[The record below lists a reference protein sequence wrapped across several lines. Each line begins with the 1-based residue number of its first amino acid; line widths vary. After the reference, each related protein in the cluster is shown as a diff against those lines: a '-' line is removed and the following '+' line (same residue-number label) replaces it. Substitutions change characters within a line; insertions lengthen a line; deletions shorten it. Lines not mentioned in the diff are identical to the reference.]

1 VYFVPLAA
9 VTDPVWVLP
18 AIAKALGVRE
28 ASGQALQEQL
38 AQHLHKQ
45 QILLVLDNFE
55 QVIDAAP
62 VVGALLTA
70 APRLKVLVTSR
81 EVLRVSGEVNV
92 PVPPLSLPD
101 PGSQVPLERLTQ
113 YAAVALF
120 IDRALAVNPAFAV
133 TNDNAPALAEI
144 CHRLEGLPLAIELA
158 AARARVLAPQRM
170 LVELGNRLAF
180 VTGTARDL
188 TARQRTLRGA
198 IDWSHE
204 LLTLD
209 EQKLFRRLA
218 VFVGGFTLE
227 AIVPVC
233 DVEGDLNL
241 LNTIESLVAKSLVK
255 PADVGQSRFAMLET
269 IRDYAAER
277 LQAAEE
283 TAVLRERQ
291 RNVFLAL
298 AREAIPH
305 LSRANQG
312 VWLDRL
318 ESEHDNMRA
327 ALDWSLAQANAGEGE
342 ALLLC
347 GALARFWWTRGHLSE
362 GRNWCAR
369 ALASAGSEGPRVAR
383 AGALNGAGA
392 LAYYQGDFAAAR
404 TLYAEGLALYRELGD
419 QKSIAILTN
428 NLGNVAIE
436 QGDYAHAQQLY
447 EESLVVRREMGDKLG
462 IATALSNLGNALA
475 EQGDYATAR
484 ARVQESLALDRETGD
499 TSGIAISLNNLGDYA
514 CEQGDYPGAKTLY
527 EEALVIKRE
536 LGDRV
541 GIAIT
546 LTGLGNVLAEQGD
559 FGGAQSLYA
568 ESLEMRRALGDRRGI
583 AYSLEGLAAVQ
594 AAVDDASRAARIWGA
609 AERLREELRAP
620 LPANE
625 RPRYDR
631 RVTAARAALGDD
643 VGFDRAWAEGRGL
656 TIEQAIALTLGARAE
671 RT

>member
-1 VYFVPLAA
+1 
-9 VTDPVWVLP
+9 
-18 AIAKALGVRE
+18 
-28 ASGQALQEQL
+28 
-38 AQHLHKQ
+38 
-45 QILLVLDNFE
+45 
-55 QVIDAAP
+55 
-62 VVGALLTA
+62 
-70 APRLKVLVTSR
+70 
-81 EVLRVSGEVNV
+81 
-92 PVPPLSLPD
+92 
-101 PGSQVPLERLTQ
+101 
-113 YAAVALF
+113 
-120 IDRALAVNPAFAV
+120 
-133 TNDNAPALAEI
+133 
-144 CHRLEGLPLAIELA
+144 
-158 AARARVLAPQRM
+158 
-170 LVELGNRLAF
+170 
-180 VTGTARDL
+180 
-188 TARQRTLRGA
+188 
-198 IDWSHE
+198 
-204 LLTLD
+204 
-209 EQKLFRRLA
+209 

-227 AIVPVC
+227 VIAPVC
-233 DVEGDLNL
+233 DLEGDLNPL
-241 LNTIESLVAKSLVK
+241 DTIESLVAKSLVK
-255 PADVGQSRFAMLET
+255 PTDVGQSRFAMLET

-283 TAVLRERQ
+283 TAVLRGRQ
-291 RNVFLAL
+291 RNVFLAF
-298 AREAIPH
+298 ARESIPH
-305 LSRANQG
+305 LSRADQG

-347 GALARFWWTRGHLSE
+347 GALARFWWTRGYLSE

-369 ALASAGSEGPRVAR
+369 ALASEESEGPGVAR

-404 TLYAEGLALYRELGD
+404 TLYAESLALYRELGD
-419 QKSIAILTN
+419 RKSIAILTN

-436 QGDYAHAQQLY
+436 QGDYPHAQQLY
-447 EESLVVRREMGDKLG
+447 EESLVVRREMGDRVG
-462 IATALSNLGNALA
+462 VATALSNLGNALA
-475 EQGDYATAR
+475 EQGDYAAAR
-484 ARVQESLALDRETGD
+484 VRVQESLDLDRETGD

-527 EEALVIKRE
+527 EEALAIKRK

-559 FGGAQSLYA
+559 LGGAQSLYA

-594 AAVDDASRAARIWGA
+594 AAVDSAPRAARIWGA

-643 VGFDRAWAEGRGL
+643 VAFDRAWAEGLGL
-656 TIEQAIALTLGARAE
+656 TIEQAIALAMDAGAE